1 VCFADFGISL
11 DWSELSRCTTV
22 GPSYKTL
29 RYCAPEVAANESRNS
44 ASDLWSLGCVFLEIW
59 TTLCGETITNLV
71 RYMVEHGSHSSSYYS
86 NEDGIEAWCQK
97 LTSKRGVERQK
108 PLEWIVAMLKR
119 DTESRCTAQM
129 LCELIMEANNDPEV
143 PLSFIGRCCAEDED
157 TAESVQSFADDDDP
171 QQTSLPT
178 PQDVFSLE
186 NSVSSISL
194 PRFRTPL
201 VQREEPQKHWS
212 SIAVPPMPL
221 SLKAYMTTP
230 SPCLLKAES
239 FTGNRTSESHTA
251 AALPSGSTAS
261 LVTLSCEAVPERLP
275 PAEETNS
282 IEVRAPAGNRTSRQP
297 LLVDLGMPHGR
308 TEKESSGK
316 AGTEPL
322 DHRGFMPRDDKN
334 AHREPYNPK
343 LEPYSQ
349 KLETKRTSIETHVN
363 SRLHPQPKSST
374 NLAEIVSKQ
383 HQQLSKSAAVLPSIG
398 KQYIPIAHVE
408 PAHALRPPGTHD
420 IHGISNARTTHV
432 FDRLPP
438 SLLYS
443 SLGQGQRRVQDPALT
458 ESLMPKQL
466 LGALINEANP
476 VSDTRHPAHLV
487 QAQRT
492 IKLNRISQPFVASF
506 TTNEYIRSWYNDNY
520 NDTVK
525 PVLVRPIMDLADRG
539 LSYDI
544 IAPASRQYPTK
555 DLYGNIAV
563 VAERKVPNKLWNQTM
578 RETIKVLDQLGFAYY
593 VVADGFKCIYPWDLA
608 GQVATTARNYPRV
621 KGSESA
627 GIACRALDDNK
638 RIVLSDW
645 GRHLDFLNKR
655 KTSPDIDVEN
665 EFWPDWRAGRIIMRI
680 HYISETN
687 KSNNSSRLI
696 KRPFRFYG
704 QNDVVTARPSHYIGF
719 TGYTGDP
726 ADIKTCLAQAI
737 LHCLFTDVIS
747 DPSFQ
752 STSNQNLSKTITP
765 DNTT

>member
-71 RYMVEHGSHSSSYYS
+71 RYMVKHGSHSSSYYS

-239 FTGNRTSESHTA
+239 FTGNRTLESHIA

-297 LLVDLGMPHGR
+297 LSVDLGMPHGR
-308 TEKESSGK
+308 TEEESSGK

-398 KQYIPIAHVE
+398 KQSIPIAHVE
-408 PAHALRPPGTHD
+408 PAHAHRPPRTHD

-443 SLGQGQRRVQDPALT
+443 SLGQGQRREQEEDPGLLKSQLSRRLT
-458 ESLMPKQL
+458 KGSADEDSWIRDARHSAHSPRAQKAIVSSLKNNSL
-466 LGALINEANP
+466 LERPTVNDFIL
-476 VSDTRHPAHLV
+476 
-487 QAQRT
+487 
-492 IKLNRISQPFVASF
+492 
-506 TTNEYIRSWYNDNY
+506 SWYDDKYHNK
-520 NDTVK
+520 VM
-525 PVLVRPIMDLADRG
+525 PSFVRPVTN
-539 LSYDI
+539 LSKANLSKFI
-544 IAPASRQYPTK
+544 QPSSSRPK
-555 DLYGNIAV
+555 HLYGTAAIIDELKFNY
-563 VAERKVPNKLWNQTM
+563 KPLNLLLYQTA
-578 RETIKVLDQLGFAYY
+578 KVLDELGFYY
-593 VVADGFKCIYPWDLA
+593 TASTDGFECIYPLDLA
-608 GQVATTARNYPRV
+608 RRITETTLGMNFKVASGENLDGTTSKKMR
-621 KGSESA
+621 
-627 GIACRALDDNK
+627 
-638 RIVLSDW
+638 
-645 GRHLDFLNKR
+645 
-655 KTSPDIDVEN
+655 EN
-665 EFWPDWRAGRIIMRI
+665 
-680 HYISETN
+680 SETVLN
-687 KSNNSSRLI
+687 FWETYLPTLNNGKNFSGGIVWFNDQLTLQIYFVKRRKRL
-696 KRPFRFYG
+696 FG
-704 QNDVVTARPSHYIGF
+704 HWVYIGF
-719 TGYTGDP
+719 NGRIEAP
-726 ADIKTCLAQAI
+726 RDIKERLVQVILYCLPGDM
-737 LHCLFTDVIS
+737 FS
-747 DPSFQ
+747 D
-752 STSNQNLSKTITP
+752 TSY
-765 DNTT
+765 